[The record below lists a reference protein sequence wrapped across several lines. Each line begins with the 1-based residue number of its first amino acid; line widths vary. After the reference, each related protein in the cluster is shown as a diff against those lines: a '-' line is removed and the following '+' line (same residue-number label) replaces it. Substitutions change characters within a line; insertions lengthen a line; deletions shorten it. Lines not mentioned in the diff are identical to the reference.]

1 MKKER
6 KSKKG
11 KEPVKRKL
19 TEAERARLMKRKKI
33 INMIVM
39 IVVIIGIGFIVYP
52 IISNR
57 YYTIKTNYTIK
68 DYDDTV
74 KKISKEE
81 INRRMKL
88 AHAYNAAIYSGT
100 ESVPSFKDPYS
111 DEEKKEGIAEYARM
125 LEVHEKIGHVEIPEI
140 NIDLPIFAGTSPQVL
155 QMGVGHMESSSLPVG
170 GKNTHSI
177 LTGHRGLPKAR
188 LFTDLNRMQIGDTF
202 YINNLGGKLAY
213 EVDQIKV
220 IEPSR
225 FEDLR
230 IVQGKDY
237 VTLLTCTP
245 YMINSHR
252 LLVRGHRVPY
262 NPAKEKEEKNKGL
275 KLLIMKISIGVL
287 IIAILILIRRRK
299 KKKKKKKQEEEN
311 SKKI

>member
-1 MKKER
+1 MKKDS
-6 KSKKG
+6 KNKKG

-19 TEAERARLMKRKKI
+19 TEAEKARLMKKKKI
-33 INMIVM
+33 INI
-39 IVVIIGIGFIVYP
+39 IVVIVAILGIGFIAYP

-68 DYDDTV
+68 DFDDTV

-100 ESVPSFKDPYS
+100 ESVPKFRDPYS
-111 DEEKKEGIAEYARM
+111 EEEKREGIAEYARM
-125 LEVHEKIGHVEIPEI
+125 LEVHEKIGHIKIPSI
-140 NIDLPIFAGTSPQVL
+140 NIDLPIFAGTSSQVL

-188 LFTDLNRMQIGDTF
+188 LFTDLNRMKIGDTF
-202 YINNLGGKLAY
+202 YIKNLGGTLAY

-220 IEPSR
+220 IEPTK
-225 FEDLR
+225 FDDLR
-230 IVQGKDY
+230 IVPGYDY

-262 NPAKEKEEKNKGL
+262 NPAKEKEEKKKGL
-275 KLLIMKISIGVL
+275 MLLMMKIGIGVL
-287 IIAILILIRRRK
+287 IIAILLIIRGLK
-299 KKKKKKKQEEEN
+299 KKKKKRKSE
-311 SKKI
+311 SKKLD